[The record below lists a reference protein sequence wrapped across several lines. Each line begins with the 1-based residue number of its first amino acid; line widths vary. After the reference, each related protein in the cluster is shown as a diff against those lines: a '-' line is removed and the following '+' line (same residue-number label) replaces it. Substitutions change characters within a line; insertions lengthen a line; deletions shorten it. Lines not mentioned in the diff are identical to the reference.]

1 MFYLAIKLW
10 EVLVWKTYTK
20 HRIEHDQQQ
29 LKHQK
34 KYQNAPTETQKK
46 RQTLF
51 TRSID
56 EYTGKEVPINKISDS
71 THKENKKKAMEA
83 ITPIVDTLKLC
94 LRQNTS
100 LRGHRDST
108 KKLSRSGKKWS
119 Y

>member
-34 KYQNAPTETQKK
+34 KHQNAPTETQKK